1 MLLSNLNDIV
11 QSEYEVRIKACEAAD
26 LISKKE
32 VAAVVKQ
39 KSALQQ
45 QLKVN

>member
-1 MLLSNLNDIV
+1 LSSCLNGIV
-11 QSEYEVRIKACEAAD
+11 QEEYEVKSKACEAAAM
-26 LISKKE
+26 ICKKE
-32 VAAVVKQ
+32 VAAVVKE

>member
-1 MLLSNLNDIV
+1 LNDIV
-11 QSEYEVRIKACEAAD
+11 QSEYEVESKACEAAAM
-26 LISKKE
+26 ISKQE

-39 KSALQQ
+39 KGALQQ

>member
-1 MLLSNLNDIV
+1 MKS
-11 QSEYEVRIKACEAAD
+11 KACEAAAM
-26 LISKKE
+26 ISKKE
-32 VAAVVKQ
+32 AAAMVKE